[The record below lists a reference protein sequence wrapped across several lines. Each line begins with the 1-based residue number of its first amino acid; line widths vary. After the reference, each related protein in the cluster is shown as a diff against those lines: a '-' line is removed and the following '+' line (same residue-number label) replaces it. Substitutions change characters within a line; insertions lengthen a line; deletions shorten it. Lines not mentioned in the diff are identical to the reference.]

1 MDDATRRRL
10 AALRSECGCNA
21 GSAALLLS
29 VGAYVI
35 YSIWL
40 DPVIRSLGERVII
53 GIGIGLAGMLMGK
66 ILGIAWARYQY
77 RRLLGAH
84 GPAAT
89 PPARAAAGGSAG
101 LRP

>member
-10 AALRSECGCNA
+10 GELKSECGCNA

-29 VGAYVI
+29 VGAYVT

-40 DPVIRSLGERVII
+40 DPVVRSLGERVII
-53 GIGIGLAGMLMGK
+53 GIGIGLAGMLIGK

-77 RRLLGAH
+77 RQLL
-84 GPAAT
+84 
-89 PPARAAAGGSAG
+89 RAQGTGWLSVTK
-101 LRP
+101 